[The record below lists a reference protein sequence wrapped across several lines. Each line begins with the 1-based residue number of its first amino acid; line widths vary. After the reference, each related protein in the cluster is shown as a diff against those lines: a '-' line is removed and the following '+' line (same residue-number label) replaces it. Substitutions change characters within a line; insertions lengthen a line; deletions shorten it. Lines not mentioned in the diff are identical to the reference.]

1 MANKMF
7 KVGDKVRVKKGLIV
21 GEVYGNYSFV
31 DKMKDYEDRIL
42 TIESLDTYGY
52 YFKKSE
58 FVWTDEMLEPAGFDK
73 DLLRDGVVVE
83 CRDGELGL
91 VLGDRVLKR
100 TQFRLIRDYTD
111 DLKANDYDTDRD
123 TDRDI
128 VKVYRLNKPCDLRD
142 LFDRTC
148 LELIAER
155 KEVRKMTVSEI
166 SKELGYEVEII
177 KEDK

>member
-21 GEVYGNYSFV
+21 GKAYGKNSFV

-58 FVWTDEMLEPAGFDK
+58 FVWTDEMLEPVGFDK

-111 DLKANDYDTDRD
+111 DLKADDYN

-128 VKVYRLNKPCDLRD
+128 VKVYRFNGPRCVID